1 MRANIM
7 SSLEETKE
15 KTPWSLEMF
24 LRRISKNILDPIAGF
39 LLKVGFTPNSITI
52 LGVVLST
59 GVAVLIGFGYITW
72 GGALMLV
79 AAPMDA
85 IDGSMARLKGISS
98 SFGAFLDSVTDRY
111 SEMIILG
118 GLLFYFLQ
126 RNNNLLACML
136 IFLAAMGSIMV
147 SYTKARAEAL
157 GFSAKVGILT
167 RVERV
172 LVLAPCL
179 LFNIPMVALWILAV
193 LGNFTAVQRILY
205 VRRQSLSKE

>member
-1 MRANIM
+1 M
-7 SSLEETKE
+7 SMIEETKA

-24 LRRISKNILDPIAGF
+24 LRKVFKNVLDSISGF
-39 LLKVGFTPNSITI
+39 LLKVGLTPNSVTI

-59 GVAVLIGFGYITW
+59 GVAVLIGFGYIRW
-72 GGALMLV
+72 AGLLIIV

-85 IDGSMARLKGISS
+85 LDGSMARLKGISS
-98 SFGAFLDSVTDRY
+98 PFGAFLDSVTDRY

-118 GLLFYFLQ
+118 GLLVYYLQ
-126 RNNNLLACML
+126 RGNAFLPCLLVFISAV
-136 IFLAAMGSIMV
+136 GSIMV
-147 SYTKARAEAL
+147 SYTKARAESL

-179 LFNIPMVALWILAV
+179 IFNIPMIALWILAV
-193 LGNFTAVQRILY
+193 LGNFTAIQRILF
-205 VRRQSLSKE
+205 VRRQAFPS